1 MEIVCLSWYA
11 VCFSVPLSS
20 QICLLF
26 WPPLPDAVTH
36 RCRQTHTLT
45 HNHTHCLSRGSP
57 CVWPPCRVSRWVAQV
72 CVTMSMCVWVC
83 MSVCM
88 SVCVCVCVWV
98 CRVNAWPVLLPTAI
112 LFPSHYFMLVHIA
125 KTLVP
130 SFLLSPPRPSSSA
143 IFQAHS
149 SPRNIFQIPKIVL
162 HLSVFLH
169 CFHDSSDLSSSVVS
183 PAVPSLPSSPCI
195 FSSSTAPSLPFPP
208 PLSHFLFF
216 SPHFPSV
223 WIG

>member
-11 VCFSVPLSS
+11 VCYSVPLSS

-88 SVCVCVCVWV
+88 SVCVSVQSERLTSSV
-98 CRVNAWPVLLPTAI
+98 ADSDFIPFSLLHVGAHCQNTCA
-112 LFPSHYFMLVHIA
+112 
-125 KTLVP
+125 
-130 SFLLSPPRPSSSA
+130 LLSPVSTSALLFCLSA

-149 SPRNIFQIPKIVL
+149 SPSNIFQIPKILL

-169 CFHDSSDLSSSVVS
+169 CFLDFSDLSFSVVS

-208 PLSHFLFF
+208 PHCLISYSFLLTSHLSE
-216 SPHFPSV
+216 
-223 WIG
+223 